1 MGRAATVGDQTARGQ
16 QQPASASQNFARAM
30 SMPRN
35 QKWITKVNKPLTA
48 FIVLLVCHG
57 CANTPSRQAAAIKE
71 MDARAVANCALISTI
86 HGKSLLG
93 GAASTSAANAV
104 VDVKE
109 QAAGLGANV
118 IVMQRVDNGDMYTPA
133 SATAKAYKCN

>member
-1 MGRAATVGDQTARGQ
+1 
-16 QQPASASQNFARAM
+16 
-30 SMPRN
+30 MPRN
-35 QKWITKVNKPLTA
+35 QEWMAKVKRPLTA
-48 FIVLLVCHG
+48 FLVLLVCQG
-57 CANTPSRQAAAIKE
+57 CANTPSRQAAAVKE
-71 MDARAVANCALISTI
+71 VDARAVANCALISTI

-118 IVMQRVDNGDMYTPA
+118 VVMQRVDTGDMYTPA

>member
-1 MGRAATVGDQTARGQ
+1 
-16 QQPASASQNFARAM
+16 
-30 SMPRN
+30 MPRN
-35 QKWITKVNKPLTA
+35 QKWTTRVNKPLTA

-57 CANTPSRQAAAIKE
+57 CANTPSRQAAAVRE

-86 HGKSLLG
+86 YGKSLLG
-93 GAASTSAANAV
+93 GATSNSAANAV

-118 IVMQRVDNGDMYTPA
+118 VVMQRMDSGDMYTPA
-133 SATAKAYKCN
+133 SAIAKAYRCN

>member
-1 MGRAATVGDQTARGQ
+1 MA
-16 QQPASASQNFARAM
+16 
-30 SMPRN
+30 
-35 QKWITKVNKPLTA
+35 KVNRPLTA
-48 FIVLLVCHG
+48 FLVLLVCQG
-57 CANTPSRQAAAIKE
+57 CANTPSRQAAAVKE
-71 MDARAVANCALISTI
+71 VDARAVANCALISTI

-118 IVMQRVDNGDMYTPA
+118 VVMQRVDSGDMYSPA